1 MPHTP
6 HITVGALPSRN
17 LKRNP
22 FRTAMLVVVVAI
34 LSFGT
39 FAGSLLLA
47 NLNSGLESVRQ
58 RLGADLML
66 VPAQSLH
73 QAEAVIS
80 AGEPSTFY
88 FSHDVFSTV
97 QKMPGVKRATQQF
110 YISSLEASCCDSK
123 LQIVGFDPKTDFI
136 IEPWIKTQY
145 DGNLPDGKII
155 VGSNVMAFEDE
166 TLKLFN
172 HEWPVAAKLASTG
185 TDKDNSVFVNPN
197 TAKLITS
204 YAAQMGE
211 KEAQEAPEGAASTV
225 FADVQDGYS
234 LDEVARQ
241 VTEHKDLQDVSVIS
255 GVSLTSKLKSSIN
268 SIANYVLIFLILF
281 WVIGL
286 IVQIAVF
293 ASSANSRKAEFA
305 TLRILGATRRN
316 LVSMVT
322 EESSLIGLLGGVI
335 GVGLGALT
343 TVSFSTLIG
352 RSFGMP
358 YAQVGAAQVIVLA
371 LGVLAF
377 AMVTCM
383 ISSAVSTARMML
395 GETYLTLRAGA

>member
-6 HITVGALPSRN
+6 HVTVGALPARN

-47 NLNSGLESVRQ
+47 NLHSGLDSVRE
-58 RLGADLML
+58 RLGADLMV
-66 VPAQSLH
+66 VPAESLH

-145 DGNLPDGKII
+145 SGDLPDGQII
-155 VGSNVMAFEDE
+155 VGSNVMAFEGE
-166 TLKLFN
+166 TLKLFDRD
-172 HEWPVAAKLASTG
+172 WPVAAKLASTG

-204 YAAQMGE
+204 YAAQKGE
-211 KEAQEAPEGAASTV
+211 KEAIEAPEGAASTV
-225 FADVQDGYS
+225 FLDAQDGYS

-241 VTEHKDLQDVSVIS
+241 ITDHKDLQDVAVIS
-255 GVSLTSKLKSSIN
+255 GVSLTSKLKSSLS
-268 SIANYVLIFLILF
+268 SIANYVVIFLGFF

-335 GVGLGALT
+335 GVGLGGLLT
-343 TVSFSTLIG
+343 FSFSSLIG
-352 RSFGMP
+352 ASFGMP
-358 YAQVGAAQVIVLA
+358 YVQVGATQVVILVLGC
-371 LGVLAF
+371 LVF

-383 ISSAVSTARMML
+383 LASALSTARMML